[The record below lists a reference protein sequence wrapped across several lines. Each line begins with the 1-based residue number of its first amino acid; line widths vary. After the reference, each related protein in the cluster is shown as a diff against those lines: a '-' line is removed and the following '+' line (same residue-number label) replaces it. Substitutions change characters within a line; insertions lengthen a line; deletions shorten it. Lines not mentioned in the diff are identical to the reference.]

1 MLDESPR
8 WLVQQGRY
16 EEAER
21 VLRKGA
27 RINNVEVPSYFGS
40 MFKNHMDNVR
50 YPSIELYH

>member
-27 RINNVEVPSYFGS
+27 KINKVEVPSYFDS
-40 MFKNHMDNVR
+40 MFKNHIHNVR
-50 YPSIELYH
+50 